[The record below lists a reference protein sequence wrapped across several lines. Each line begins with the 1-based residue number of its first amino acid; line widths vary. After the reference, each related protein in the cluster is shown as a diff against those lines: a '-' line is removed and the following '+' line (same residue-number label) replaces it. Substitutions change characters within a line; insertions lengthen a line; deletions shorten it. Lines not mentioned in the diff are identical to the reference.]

1 MASLTA
7 LQRRTEKTRSSLSSG
22 LEAEAADHGGIDV
35 SIPIASLNG
44 SANTKHLP
52 PYIHFTLQKTN
63 RETQDAI
70 GHISRAL
77 GVNHKELS
85 VAGTK
90 DKRAITYQ
98 RVSLRRG
105 RSTLESVWKATNN
118 IHRNG
123 NTEDSA
129 MQRRGDRGCR
139 VGDIEYAQ
147 EALELGH
154 LKGNRFTIA
163 LR

>member
-1 MASLTA
+1 MPLGFTN
-7 LQRRTEKTRSSLSSG
+7 
-22 LEAEAADHGGIDV
+22 I
-35 SIPIASLNG
+35 
-44 SANTKHLP
+44 ANTKHLP

-70 GHISRAL
+70 GHLARLLS
-77 GVNHKELS
+77 VQHKELQ

-105 RSTLESVWKATNN
+105 RATLESIWKAANN
-118 IHRNG
+118 IHKKG
-123 NTEDSA
+123 NTEQSA
-129 MQRRGDRGCR
+129 IESRGDRGCR
-139 VGDIEYAQ
+139 IGDIAYAQ

-154 LKGNRFTIA
+154 LSGNRFTIA